1 MLLLGTAFWIVP
13 SSLRVTEHALAAD
26 MPGLKGF
33 TIAVIADPHAGGLF
47 IDGRKLDEIVTQ
59 TNATN
64 PDLVLLTGDFNGG
77 MAPAAMA
84 QRLSRLQARMG
95 VYAVL
100 GDSDLPQGDDAPEIA
115 PALERNGI
123 FVLRGPYIVLGT
135 AQGPVILT
143 GLNQG
148 DGGLRRIPPT
158 GTVLCLSATVPVI
171 ANLPPRCALTVVGPQ
186 HADQYALPF
195 LRPAAIRREGGRAL
209 FVSPGIGTS
218 GVPARL
224 GAAPEISLLN
234 IQ

>member
-1 MLLLGTAFWIVP
+1 M
-13 SSLRVTEHALAAD
+13 
-26 MPGLKGF
+26 
-33 TIAVIADPHAGGLF
+33 
-47 IDGRKLDEIVTQ
+47 
-59 TNATN
+59 
-64 PDLVLLTGDFNGG
+64 
-77 MAPAAMA
+77 
-84 QRLSRLQARMG
+84 
-95 VYAVL
+95 
-100 GDSDLPQGDDAPEIA
+100 
-115 PALERNGI
+115 
-123 FVLRGPYIVLGT
+123 LRGPYIVLGT

-158 GTVLCLSATVPVI
+158 GTVLCLSATVPDI